1 VHFACALSA
10 VVVSLI
16 SFAEPWRPS
25 YELPKDQWQWPAFGC
40 SPFRLCRLF
49 LTSRFSYGA
58 LFTDLAQRVR
68 IWPLPPAA
76 ETREVSPIVQRKA
89 MRHLLYL
96 GLEKTVADPENAL
109 AGRKRSHDRK
119 RCNFSS
125 MAANPTLHVSGSSC
139 RARPADLVVCGSSYR
154 RPMKMADRRPFRW
167 AAARE
172 CARALSPR
180 RP

>member
-1 VHFACALSA
+1 
-10 VVVSLI
+10 LI

-49 LTSRFSYGA
+49 LTSRFSCGA

-68 IWPLPPAA
+68 IWPLPLAA

-109 AGRKRSHDRK
+109 AGESVPMTGNVATSPAWLRIQL
-119 RCNFSS
+119 S
-125 MAANPTLHVSGSSC
+125 MSLEVLAEPVQQILLFAGAATDG
-139 RARPADLVVCGSSYR
+139 R
-154 RPMKMADRRPFRW
+154 
-167 AAARE
+167 
-172 CARALSPR
+172 
-180 RP
+180 